1 MGLWADF
8 KHTVQHTYVADGV
21 DLIEQT
27 QNGSQELFFADVNN
41 VNDVNDVNDES
52 NIELL
57 DEKSRK
63 RVNIPYRNHWST
75 IIAHMVGLPTRQ
87 LTKKPTYTGKNFLR
101 NWFGYN
107 AASSTPARI
116 GRGILMGL
124 IINPILLIPRA
135 VVGIAKIVTEVIPG
149 TISRFL
155 LTHGENG
162 VEFGKAAFAH
172 AFTNQDDMPEED
184 PDRLSGWGRLGY
196 GLIGTLGVLIGGAA
210 WLVGAAVKSIY
221 LTLCTLTSPIETVRW
236 SYHTGKQPIAVPFS
250 QYTTDNGSDA
260 RLYFPLQGRI
270 RGVVL
275 AGFAVVGSIITF
287 ALTGPFAIKALAAA
301 FAPVAGG
308 RISNAILSVEKIGNV
323 KFIGPILTKIGEGF
337 QKVMSL
343 PYISNALNVLRIGPT
358 LQATPAAV
366 IGLGAVVGGLIS
378 TLGTLINEYAYKP
391 WLRVWHD
398 NKVDGGREYKPLVGS
413 GRIDLGTSASSQV
426 VRTADRTIGE
436 GSGTKPLFAS
446 RAANS
451 SVSKPNDEE
460 KPTLVANTS
469 YRS

>member
-21 DLIEQT
+21 DLIDQT
-27 QNGSQELFFADVNN
+27 QNGSQQLFFPNP
-41 VNDVNDVNDES
+41 VNDEQE
-52 NIELL
+52 IELV
-57 DEKSRK
+57 DGSQKAK
-63 RVNIPYRNHWST
+63 KVNIPYRNHWST
-75 IIAHMVGLPTRQ
+75 IVAHMFGLPTRQ
-87 LTKKPTYTGKNFLR
+87 LTKKPTYTFKNFLR

-116 GRGILMGL
+116 GRGILMGV
-124 IINPILLIPRA
+124 IVNPILLIPRA

-155 LTHGENG
+155 LTQGENG
-162 VEFGKAAFAH
+162 VEFGKSAFAH
-172 AFTNQDDMPEED
+172 AFTNQDNVPEED
-184 PDRLSGWGRLGY
+184 PDRLSVLDRFGY
-196 GLIGTLGVLIGGAA
+196 GTLGAVGVLVGGAA

-236 SYHTGKQPIAVPFS
+236 SYHTGQLPIAVPFS
-250 QYTTDNGSDA
+250 QYTTDNGRDE
-260 RLYFPLQGRI
+260 RLYFPLQGKI

-337 QKVMSL
+337 QKVISL
-343 PYISNALNVLRIGPT
+343 PYISNALNFLRIGPT

-378 TLGTLINEYAYKP
+378 TVGTIINEFPYKKP
-391 WLRVWHD
+391 WLRYWHN
-398 NKVDGGREYKPLVGS
+398 NKVNGGGDYVPLVAPV
-413 GRIDLGTSASSQV
+413 RADLGTGASSHV
-426 VRTADRTIGE
+426 VRTADKTIGE

-446 RAANS
+446 RAANG
-451 SVSKPNDEE
+451 SVAKPQDEVQ
-460 KPTLVANTS
+460 PTLVANTS
-469 YRS
+469 YRSGQ